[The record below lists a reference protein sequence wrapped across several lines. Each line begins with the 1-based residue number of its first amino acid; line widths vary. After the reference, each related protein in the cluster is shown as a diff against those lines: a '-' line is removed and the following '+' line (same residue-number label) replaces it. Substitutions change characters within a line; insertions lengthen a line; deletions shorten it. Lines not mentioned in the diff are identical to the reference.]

1 MRIIITSIFILFLIS
16 GCGRDAIVNPGGGG
30 NGGGGVNNP
39 PGVPY
44 NPNPADGTMNA
55 PRFITLSW
63 SCEDPDGDSLKYDVI
78 ISQTNPP
85 SNIFRSNYN
94 RNIIDVG
101 LTASNMTFFWKIIAK
116 DNRGGFSESPVWTF
130 TTGN

>member
-1 MRIIITSIFILFLIS
+1 MKKIFVSIFIFILIS
-16 GCGRDAIVNPGGGG
+16 GCERDAIINSEGNNQGG
-30 NGGGGVNNP
+30 NGTNNP
-39 PGVPY
+39 PVEPY
-44 NPNPADGTMNA
+44 NPNPANGTVNA

-78 ISQTNPP
+78 ISTSNPP
-85 SNIFRSNYN
+85 TNTYATNFNN
-94 RNIIDVG
+94 NIIGVG
-101 LTASNMTFFWKIIAK
+101 LTASNMTFYWKIIAK